1 MNAMDPMGEDLVHD
15 NAVDPII
22 TDRLQCAYCGM
33 QFHSRNRLFSHLR
46 ENGIDTGVVTKR
58 KRSRA
63 RWARDRSYKMSYE
76 RSRSDWY
83 RQKRMKRTTRHAAN
97 DLAEIMEQV
106 NITDSFVCMY

>member
-33 QFHSRNRLFSHLR
+33 HFQSRNRLFAHLR
-46 ENGIDTGVVTKR
+46 ENGIDTGVITKR
-58 KRSRA
+58 KRSGA
-63 RWARDRSYKMSYE
+63 RWDRKRYFKRL
-76 RSRSDWY
+76 RSAWY
-83 RQKRMKRTTRHAAN
+83 PQKRMKRNTRRKAN

-106 NITDSFVCMY
+106 NITDNFVCMY